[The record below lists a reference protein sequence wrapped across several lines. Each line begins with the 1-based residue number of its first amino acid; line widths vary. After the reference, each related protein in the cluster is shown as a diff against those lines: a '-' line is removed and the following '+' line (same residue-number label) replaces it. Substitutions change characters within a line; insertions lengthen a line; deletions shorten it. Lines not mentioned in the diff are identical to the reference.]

1 MNSESTTLEDLKTIG
16 LQGLL
21 DSFDIDPPL
30 PLDRDDLEPSE
41 KMFHL
46 KQLLEL
52 RTFALTVKTVNKGN
66 ENFEKTFN
74 PNTILRRLV
83 LFSEYLERNGRD
95 GELTNNLS
103 VAKLLFDKFHDFPYS
118 EQDSNALSEVDALVT
133 IGRLVGECDT
143 VIHTAHAE
151 DKINNNAEKMKPI
164 IQNNDFMEKYY
175 VLLEIARICQLKCTL
190 ALMETGLTRAQSS
203 TVAENTF
210 SEIRRQD
217 FPSENEGTSLT
228 KLRNYFSG
236 SWKSLGNDGLGS

>member
-1 MNSESTTLEDLKTIG
+1 MNSESTTLEDLKKIG

-30 PLDRDDLEPSE
+30 PLDRDDLEPAE

-52 RTFALTVKTVNKGN
+52 RTFALTVFTVNRGN
-66 ENFEKTFN
+66 ENFEKTFA
-74 PNTILRRLV
+74 PSTIRYQLG
-83 LFSEYLERNGRD
+83 LFSEYLEKNGRG

-103 VAKLLFDKFHDFPYS
+103 VAEALFRKFHDFPYS

-143 VIHTAHAE
+143 VIHNAHAE
-151 DKINNNAEKMKPI
+151 DKINNNAEKLKPI

-190 ALMETGLTRAQSS
+190 TLMETGLTRAQSS
-203 TVAENTF
+203 SMAESTF

-217 FPSENEGTSLT
+217 SQSENEGTSLT
-228 KLRNYFSG
+228 ALRSRVYSSTGDAGFCY
-236 SWKSLGNDGLGS
+236 

>member
-1 MNSESTTLEDLKTIG
+1 
-16 LQGLL
+16 
-21 DSFDIDPPL
+21 
-30 PLDRDDLEPSE
+30 
-41 KMFHL
+41 MFHL

-52 RTFALTVKTVNKGN
+52 RTFALTVFTVNRGN
-66 ENFEKTFN
+66 KDFQKTFA
-74 PNTILRRLV
+74 PSTIRYRLG
-83 LFSEYLERNGRD
+83 LFSEYLEKNGRD
-95 GELTNNLS
+95 GESTNNLS

-118 EQDSNALSEVDALVT
+118 EQDSNALLEVDALVT

-143 VIHTAHAE
+143 VIHTADA
-151 DKINNNAEKMKPI
+151 NNNLEQMRAI
-164 IQNNDFMEKYY
+164 IQNDDFMEKYS
-175 VLLEIARICQLKCTL
+175 VLLEIAKICQLKCTW